1 MLRWFL
7 LLAIALLPLRGW
19 VGVAGVQGPLAHRI
33 AGDSIAMAQA
43 ATVARF
49 ASADP
54 VPGFTPTIS

>member
-1 MLRWFL
+1 MVRWFL

-19 VGVAGVQGPLAHRI
+19 VGVAGVEGPLAHQV
-33 AGDSIAMAQA
+33 AGDSIALAQA

-54 VPGFTPTIS
+54 VPGFRPPIS